1 MSVIIE
7 KFCNDIT
14 SYFILDSLDKN
25 DSKFFIDVSDIVYKK
40 TKDSEV
46 KKSKDGETPNIFYR
60 RASTVRLLKEP
71 KNFGFFFDI
80 YNLPF
85 LNYLRYDIKGIN
97 SFFKDTSRVNKV
109 ISEIKMV
116 TLYPD
121 KLDVVLKDTI
131 RDKNAV
137 CLSPRW
143 FFAYK
148 NSDIKKLNKK
158 YKPMNNK
165 WMLLTDLPKP
175 KPKGKEYDFNSRT
188 VLSKSYIALRMKQV
202 EDRSRIK
209 LCIDKAKKG
218 DVRFVYYEIS
228 LIIEKIPSM
237 TILENDENFHRTAA
251 VLDFGEYDKTKKAK
265 VYVIETSINDKELES
280 WKKLEDIINHSLIQ
294 DIEVNL
300 GINCDLITYDM
311 DNCPRINIQEK
322 LETCALWSL
331 FLFFVFIFYPNR
343 RNIYIIFSKMNQLER
358 NKVLGVFI
366 YYYGTKFDKIINNR
380 EIITFEIIKISN
392 YYKNLKF

>member
-1 MSVIIE
+1 MSIIIE

-25 DSKFFIDVSDIVYKK
+25 DSKFFIDASEIAYKK
-40 TKDSEV
+40 IKDREV
-46 KKSKDGETPNIFYR
+46 KKSKDGKTPSIFYR

-97 SFFKDTSRVNKV
+97 TFFKDTNRVNKV
-109 ISEIKMV
+109 ISEIKRI

-121 KLDVVLKDTI
+121 KIDFVLKNTI
-131 RDKNAV
+131 TDKNSV

-143 FFAYK
+143 FLAYK

-165 WMLLTDLPKP
+165 WMLLTDIPKP
-175 KPKGKEYDFNSRT
+175 KPKGYEYDFNSRT
-188 VLSKSYIALRMKQV
+188 VLSKSYISLSKKQIG
-202 EDRSRIK
+202 DTTRIK
-209 LCIDKAKKG
+209 LCIEKAKKG

-228 LIIEKIPSM
+228 LLIEKIPSI
-237 TILENDENFHRTAA
+237 TILEDDETLHRTAA
-251 VLDFGEYDKTKKAK
+251 VLDFGEYNKIKKAK
-265 VYVIETSINDKELES
+265 VYVIETSIDDKALKS

-300 GINCDLITYDM
+300 GVNCDLITYDM
-311 DNCPRINIQEK
+311 DNCPRINIQEN
-322 LETCALWSL
+322 LSTCALWSF

-343 RNIYIIFSKMNQLER
+343 SNIYIIFSKMNQLER

-366 YYYGTKFDKIINNR
+366 YYYGTKFDKMINNR
-380 EIITFEIIKISN
+380 KINNIEIFEVSN